1 MYIPPPFNPLFFAGD
16 TVDARAYRHQHPQG
30 LWPVEGEV
38 RRQGDQSFLGEVLIK
53 VKIINATWQLNRA
66 QFLSC

>member
-1 MYIPPPFNPLFFAGD
+1 MSKDDPNKSNDLVYFFLFQSFFAGYP
-16 TVDARAYRHQHPQG
+16 VDAGAHRHQHPQG

-53 VKIINATWQLNRA
+53 VKIINAT
-66 QFLSC
+66 